1 VGWNGTE
8 VRLREDIL
16 LTDGQS
22 ITQSL
27 GSETLGE
34 ASGKM
39 KILFILFLHFYVV
52 ESLENI
58 YLPLLLV
65 DFEVSIVVKKYKKV
79 FSTFAAE
86 VQTKIDAL
94 VRTLSLRYRRI

>member
-1 VGWNGTE
+1 MGWNGTE

-52 ESLENI
+52 EGLENI

-65 DFEVSIVVKKYKKV
+65 DF
-79 FSTFAAE
+79 
-86 VQTKIDAL
+86 
-94 VRTLSLRYRRI
+94 